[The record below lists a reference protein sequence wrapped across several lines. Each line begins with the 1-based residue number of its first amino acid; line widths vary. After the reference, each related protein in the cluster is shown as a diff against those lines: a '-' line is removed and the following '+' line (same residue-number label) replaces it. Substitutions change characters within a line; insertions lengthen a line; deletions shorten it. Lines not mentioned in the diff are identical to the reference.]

1 MHKTHEGIK
10 YREIKPGL
18 WEIVWPSGLKAT
30 IEASSEEDLK
40 TKLDHAI
47 QLMS

>member
-1 MHKTHEGIK
+1 MKYKGIE
-10 YREIKPGL
+10 YREVKGGS
-18 WEIVWPSGLKAT
+18 WVIVWPSGLKAT

>member
-18 WEIVWPSGLKAT
+18 WEIVWPSGIKAGIAANDEQHLISILNT
-30 IEASSEEDLK
+30 VIGGGL
-40 TKLDHAI
+40 
-47 QLMS
+47 